1 MSDLYEEKG
10 YGGQEVGF
18 GNNLGILVVD
28 FQLGFT
34 DPKFQMGGGEAIDA
48 AVEQTARVVKI
59 AREKGIPV
67 ANCYVAYPDAK
78 FAPYWKIPAVPRDLR
93 RDSDASDLDERIVD
107 HDYDYVFEKIGASAF
122 FQSPLTTFLVK
133 NRVDT
138 LAVTGCV
145 TSGCVR
151 ASVVDSF
158 QFGFRTMI
166 VDDCCGDN
174 APQPHLD
181 TLRDV
186 GRRYADVITAD
197 ELINHMMANNAGESD
212 A

>member
-1 MSDLYEEKG
+1 MSDLYAAKG
-10 YGGQEVGF
+10 YGDQEVGF
-18 GNNLGILVVD
+18 GASLGILVVD
-28 FQLGFT
+28 FQKGFT
-34 DPKFQMGGGEAIDA
+34 DSKFQMGGGALVDA
-48 AVEQTARVVKI
+48 AVERTAEVVRV

-78 FAPYWKIPAVPRDLR
+78 FAPYWKVPAVPRELR
-93 RDSDASDLDERIVD
+93 RDSEASELDPRIVD
-107 HDYDYVFEKIGASAF
+107 AEYDYIFEKIGASAF

-158 QFGFRTMI
+158 QFGFRTML

-174 APQPHLD
+174 AEQPHLD

-186 GRRYADVITAD
+186 GRRYADIISSGD
-197 ELINHMMANNAGESD
+197 LINRMMSNVAN
-212 A
+212 